1 MDRAELQKIEDTCDD
16 ALISID
22 ELAPCSP
29 DWLAERIVRS
39 GLGNAPEHDFDIKA
53 ELSVEIKL
61 MQTILASLEEHI
73 ATINDMLTAPAEGD
87 EGFVEDESQA
97 ARAHVIKLKQARDR
111 IVDTAQ
117 RHELN
122 TNNTTLDMIAENVNI
137 VCDSVDSIVDRLN
150 RMYVL

>member
-39 GLGNAPEHDFDIKA
+39 GLRNAPEPDFDIEA

-111 IVDTAQ
+111 IVGAAQ